1 MSYTLNFA
9 DQTMERVNAS
19 ASYWGVSVIDFVMR
33 AIERAVE
40 DAEARHRA
48 DQLRSQRASEVRARL
63 HALVERSSPRE
74 GEPYKFN
81 RADAYPLYLYIL
93 KFTRKIELRSPCEFI
108 FRKRPV

>member
-81 RADAYPLYLYIL
+81 RADAYPEGVYWGM
-93 KFTRKIELRSPCEFI
+93 KIVNPF
-108 FRKRPV
+108 KA